1 MPIGIP
7 LVKLWGRAAE
17 AATGPP
23 WHKGTLRSLFSGRA
37 CVVYLA
43 LEARYRYEPKLFN
56 AGTRQSEEVERRNFD
71 TALTVQTL
79 SIESCPF
86 F

>member
-1 MPIGIP
+1 MDMSQSFI
-7 LVKLWGRAAE
+7 
-17 AATGPP
+17 
-23 WHKGTLRSLFSGRA
+23 
-37 CVVYLA
+37 
-43 LEARYRYEPKLFN
+43 N
-56 AGTRQSEEVERRNFD
+56 AGTHQSEEVERRNFD